1 MGTVTGYYD
10 PDLTILSV
18 SEPLLRGL
26 GYTLDSFMARTGGS
40 LRNMFYGEGA
50 SFLEPGRFPRI
61 SGRGEGRVL
70 TSDGSPVNAELC
82 KKDATDALGKPIWV
96 MSVHLTWEHE
106 NLSLINEAI
115 SAALWYF
122 DCDESKKAQ
131 MQAQRSAAF
140 HRAFTDAN
148 LCEYY
153 VNLEENTFDI
163 FKVEPS
169 LMTVFERSGTWDE
182 LVHTS

>member
-1 MGTVTGYYD
+1 MGTVAGYYD

-26 GYTLDSFMARTGGS
+26 GYTLDSFMVLTGGS
-40 LRNMFYGEGA
+40 LWNMFYGEGA
-50 SFLEPGRFPRI
+50 SFLEPGRFPWI

-115 SAALWYF
+115 SAALWYSSTATRARRRR
-122 DCDESKKAQ
+122 CRRNAPP
-131 MQAQRSAAF
+131 RSTA
-140 HRAFTDAN
+140 
-148 LCEYY
+148 
-153 VNLEENTFDI
+153 
-163 FKVEPS
+163 PS
-169 LMTVFERSGTWDE
+169 PTR
-182 LVHTS
+182 TSASTT

>member
-115 SAALWYF
+115 SATP
-122 DCDESKKAQ
+122 
-131 MQAQRSAAF
+131 
-140 HRAFTDAN
+140 HRWLGPPHRRHPQEYRREQEGADAGAT
-148 LCEYY
+148 LRR
-153 VNLEENTFDI
+153 VPPRL
-163 FKVEPS
+163 
-169 LMTVFERSGTWDE
+169 
-182 LVHTS
+182 H

>member
-40 LRNMFYGEGA
+40 LWNMFYGEGA

-61 SGRGEGRVL
+61 SGHGEGRVL

-122 DCDESKKAQ
+122 DCDESN
-131 MQAQRSAAF
+131 RIVNVSWS
-140 HRAFTDAN
+140 HEYRRALGYRDALDFPN
-148 LCEYY
+148 ELSSWSDLLHPEDKDR
-153 VNLEENTFDI
+153 V
-163 FKVEPS
+163 
-169 LMTVFERSGTWDE
+169 MTLLSDVIRDR
-182 LVHTS
+182 TSET